1 MVGDRNISSVE
12 QEFQGERAP
21 GAAGG
26 GVPGE
31 EPAGGAGTQVIDRG
45 AQLLALVL
53 EADAPRG
60 LTDLAADAGLPKS
73 TASRLLGALERHGL
87 VEQQGE
93 RGRFRAGPVLV
104 RYAGRGAAGRNLAE
118 LAERP
123 MAALAEATGETI
135 NLAVAGPSGVEHLA
149 QVESRHYLGT
159 TQWVGR
165 RVPFHASANGKV
177 LLAFGA
183 ARAPEDD
190 TKLEPLTSRTLVDPI
205 QLASELDAVRRDG
218 FASATDELELGLSA
232 VAAPV
237 HDETGRVVAALSVS
251 GPTLRLTPRRIAELR
266 PIVIKQARALS
277 KQLGHRPEGV
287 HAA

>member
-1 MVGDRNISSVE
+1 VE
-12 QEFQGERAP
+12 QEFQP
-21 GAAGG
+21 L
-26 GVPGE
+26 P
-31 EPAGGAGTQVIDRG
+31 GTQTIDRG

-53 EADAPRG
+53 ESEAPRALG
-60 LTDLAADAGLPKS
+60 ELAADAGLPKS
-73 TASRLLGALERHGL
+73 TASRLLGALERNGL
-87 VEQQGE
+87 VEQEGL
-93 RGRFRAGPVLV
+93 RGAFRAGPVLA
-104 RYAGRGAAGRNLAE
+104 RFAGRGISARRLIE
-118 LAERP
+118 LSERP

-135 NLAVAGPSGVEHLA
+135 NLAVAGPGGVEHLA

-183 ARAPEDD
+183 ARLSEDGAA
-190 TKLEPLTSRTLVDPI
+190 LEPLTSRTLVDPI
-205 QLASELDAVRRDG
+205 QLDSELAAIRRAG

-237 HDETGRVVAALSVS
+237 HDENGRVVAALSVS

>member
-1 MVGDRNISSVE
+1 ME
-12 QEFQGERAP
+12 QEFHP
-21 GAAGG
+21 GSGAGAEPSDG
-26 GVPGE
+26 SGE
-31 EPAGGAGTQVIDRG
+31 EPTAGTGTQVIDRG
-45 AQLLALVL
+45 AQLLTLVL
-53 EADAPRG
+53 ESETPRG
-60 LTDLAADAGLPKS
+60 LTDLASDAKLPKS

-93 RGRFRAGPVLV
+93 RGRFRAGPVLL
-104 RYAGRGAAGRNLAE
+104 RFASRGAAGRNLAE

-135 NLAVAGPSGVEHLA
+135 NLAVPGPAGVEHLA
-149 QVESRHYLGT
+149 QVESRHFLGT

-165 RVPFHASANGKV
+165 KVPYHASANGKV
-177 LLAFGA
+177 LLAGGA
-183 ARAPEDD
+183 ARGAPLEGP
-190 TKLEPLTSRTLVDPI
+190 LEPLTSRTIVDPR
-205 QLASELDAVRRDG
+205 QLASELERVKRDG
-218 FASATDELELGLSA
+218 YACATDELELGLSA

-237 HDETGRVVAALSVS
+237 LDETGQVVAALSVS
-251 GPTLRLTPRRIAELR
+251 GPTMRLTPRRIAELR

>member
-1 MVGDRNISSVE
+1 VE
-12 QEFQGERAP
+12 QEFQAVGRRES
-21 GAAGG
+21 
-26 GVPGE
+26 VQ
-31 EPAGGAGTQVIDRG
+31 GTQAIDRA
-45 AQLLALVL
+45 AQLLTLVL
-53 EADAPRG
+53 DSDGPVG
-60 LTDLAADAGLPKS
+60 VSDLAQAAALPKS

-93 RGRFRAGPVLV
+93 RGRFRAGPVLL

-135 NLAVAGPSGVEHLA
+135 NLAVTGPSGVEHLA

-165 RVPFHASANGKV
+165 RVPYHASANGKV

-183 ARAPEDD
+183 ARLAED
-190 TKLEPLTSRTLVDPI
+190 TILEPLTSRTLVDPVMLERE
-205 QLASELDAVRRDG
+205 LAAVEREG
-218 FASATDELELGLSA
+218 WATATDELELGLSA

-237 HDETGRVVAALSVS
+237 HDENGRVVAALSVS

-277 KQLGHRPEGV
+277 KLLGHRPEGV

>member
-1 MVGDRNISSVE
+1 V
-12 QEFQGERAP
+12 
-21 GAAGG
+21 
-26 GVPGE
+26 
-31 EPAGGAGTQVIDRG
+31 
-45 AQLLALVL
+45 LL
-53 EADAPRG
+53 
-60 LTDLAADAGLPKS
+60 
-73 TASRLLGALERHGL
+73 
-87 VEQQGE
+87 
-93 RGRFRAGPVLV
+93 

-183 ARAPEDD
+183 AQQPEH
-190 TKLEPLTSRTLVDPI
+190 LEPITSRTLVDPI
-205 QLASELDAVRRDG
+205 QLDSELETVRRES

-237 HDETGRVVAALSVS
+237 HDESGRVIAALSVS